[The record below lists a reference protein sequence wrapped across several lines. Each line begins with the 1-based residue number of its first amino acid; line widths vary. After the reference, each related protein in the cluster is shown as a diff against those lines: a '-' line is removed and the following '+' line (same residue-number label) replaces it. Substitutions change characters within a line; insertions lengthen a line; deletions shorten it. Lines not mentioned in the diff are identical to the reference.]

1 MKIQDPTGRKPKAAA
16 FERIGDSL
24 YRRGGAIFARV
35 RVNRRRTYRST
46 RTCEPREARAWLRKW
61 KHETFLLNAG
71 IEPRGVTLHRERVA
85 AGEVLDLYD
94 KAGCPT
100 RKMQQKTA
108 Y

>member
-1 MKIQDPTGRKPKAAA
+1 MKIQAPTERKPKAAA

-71 IEPRGVTLHRERVA
+71 IEPRGVTLHRERVT
-85 AGEVLDLYD
+85 AGGGLGLYD
-94 KAGCPT
+94 QAGCAARQTP
-100 RKMQQKTA
+100 KKNA
-108 Y
+108 S